1 MKLEDMVFELLVS
14 RNLSIYIK
22 KKNYS
27 EKFTFKD
34 S

>member
-22 KKNYS
+22 KKKLQWEIYI
-27 EKFTFKD
+27 
-34 S
+34 